1 MKPRTI
7 PRLHVLGLIVF
18 SLLLTACPQDNPNDP
33 LRKYAK
39 AVDNMAGAINSMIKA
54 KRSLAS
60 NGRISPAEDLTLT
73 KALLVANEAVTVF
86 HTRVKSLTVAP
97 DASTKAELITML
109 NNVTTAIDNL
119 NSQGVIGVSNADSKS
134 KLARFIATIKAA
146 IAVFSSL

>member
-1 MKPRTI
+1 MKRRTI
-7 PRLHVLGLIVF
+7 PRLHILSLIVF

-39 AVDNMAGAINSMIKA
+39 AADNMAGAINSMIKA

-60 NGRISPAEDLTLT
+60 DGRITPAQDLTLT

-86 HTRVKSLTVAP
+86 HQRVKSLTAAP
-97 DASTKAELITML
+97 DAPTKAQLMTLL
-109 NNVTTAIDNL
+109 NNVTSAVDDL
-119 NSQGVIGVSNADSKS
+119 NNQGVLGVTNAESKQ
-134 KLARFIATIKAA
+134 KLARFIGTIKAA